1 MEYQG
6 KPLNLELINDIVEIP
21 SVQDVL
27 HMEALLRYITNQFE
41 KPYVLLLLTKGKDAD
56 EQAAIFDAIKEEYYR
71 EEILDA
77 ECIPN
82 RYPNAISTDELQKI
96 EFQLKYK
103 HKAIEPDLGVLIQAY
118 IYRQYPKSKIFKLKG
133 DWYREGD
140 VNSVVDAPRHVANWV
155 TDYTVRASV
164 GLVGEDYN
172 ENSEINRVLYDL
184 RSKDWCSLQNTEDFL
199 EILNPPIYQAA
210 WLFGNYDFHHFYTN
224 LFKDPWTTDPTTAYA
239 QKRQSIIDEL
249 IAELQCP
256 GNAKKAESQY
266 GNREEV
272 NKVFIELARQNSE
285 LQREND
291 ALKSESA
298 NIEELKNRIKQ
309 LEDEKAE
316 RHELVAITETA
327 KSKILAQIALF
338 ADLLHVPLC
347 PPTNISAFSELVG
360 KVSGW
365 KADSVRSKINKN
377 IDYSKAKAEI
387 EEFAAIIDR
396 ISSDCKPIAEQMR
409 NNVR

>member
-1 MEYQG
+1 MEYKG
-6 KPLNLELINDIVEIP
+6 KPLNLELINDIVEIQ

-27 HMEALLRYITNQFE
+27 RMEAFLRYITNKFE
-41 KPYVLLLLTKGKDAD
+41 KPYVLLLLSKGKDAD

-77 ECIPN
+77 EPIAN
-82 RYPNAISTDELQKI
+82 KYPDAISTDELQKI

-103 HKAIEPDLGVLIQAY
+103 HKAIDPDLGVLIQAY
-118 IYRQYPKSKIFKLKG
+118 IYRRYPKSQILKLKG
-133 DWYREGD
+133 DWYLVCGD
-140 VNSVVDAPRHVANWV
+140 FSPDVVNWV
-155 TDYTVRASV
+155 TDYSV
-164 GLVGEDYN
+164 EAGVGQVGEIYGDGSN
-172 ENSEINRVLYDL
+172 LNRALYDL
-184 RSKDWCSLQNTEDFL
+184 RSMNWSSRLNTEDFL
-199 EILNPPIYQAA
+199 QVLEPAKDGASLLENCAFQQ
-210 WLFGNYDFHHFYTN
+210 FYKN
-224 LFKDPWTTDPTTAYA
+224 LFQEPWSTDPTTPYA

-249 IAELQCP
+249 LAEHQCS

-266 GNREEV
+266 GNPEEV
-272 NKVFIELARQNSE
+272 NKVFIELARQISE
-285 LQREND
+285 LQKEND

-298 NIEELKNRIKQ
+298 NIEELKNHIKQ

-316 RHELVAITETA
+316 RHELVAIAETA

-387 EEFAAIIDR
+387 EEFATIIDR

-409 NNVR
+409 NNVQ

>member
-6 KPLNLELINDIVEIP
+6 KPLNLELINDIVEIT
-21 SVQDVL
+21 SIECVL
-27 HMEALLRYITNQFE
+27 ELDYRFIRLTNGFKE
-41 KPYVLLLLTKGKDAD
+41 PYVMLLLTKAKDWQQQLLIFNSMYEIYKSCRNSIDND
-56 EQAAIFDAIKEEYYR
+56 EWANTECIR
-71 EEILDA
+71 EERML
-77 ECIPN
+77 N
-82 RYPNAISTDELQKI
+82 I
-96 EFQLKYK
+96 EFQLKFK
-103 HKAIEPDLGVLIQAY
+103 HKAFEPDLGVLVQAY
-118 IYRQYPKSKIFKLKG
+118 IYRQFPKRGVSKLKG
-133 DWYREGD
+133 DWYYEEDIFGD
-140 VNSVVDAPRHVANWV
+140 VFNWV
-155 TDYTVRASV
+155 NDRCILGTVA
-164 GLVGEDYN
+164 LMHEPYCED
-172 ENSEINRVLYDL
+172 SRINQELYDL
-184 RSKDWCSLQNTEDFL
+184 RMKNWSSRENVEDFL
-199 EILNPPIYQAA
+199 EILDPVCEGKSLLDSYEFKQFYQ
-210 WLFGNYDFHHFYTN
+210 N
-224 LFKDPWTTDPTTAYA
+224 LFQDPWTLDPTTPYA
-239 QKRQSIIDEL
+239 QKRQSIIDDL
-249 IAELQCP
+249 LAEHQCS

-266 GNREEV
+266 ENREEV
-272 NKVFIELARQNSE
+272 NKVFIEHARQNSE
-285 LQREND
+285 LQKEND

-316 RHELVAITETA
+316 RHELVAIAETA

-365 KADSVRSKINKN
+365 KTDSVRSKINKN